1 MKRYFEI
8 LKSRDFDTLTNDIKQ
23 ILKQPY
29 IRYDIDGLEPI
40 IIDDSANSHIVNID
54 YDDDK
59 YVQEVNDVI
68 KPLKL
73 KKIRSSPTFID
84 VTNNKQHSVL
94 TCIRNPVVA
103 KQSLFNANYQCEICP
118 SHLTFVRRK
127 DGTPYT
133 EPHHLIPMFMQGK
146 IKNEDGI
153 AISLD
158 VENNIVSLCSNCHNK
173 LHYGN
178 DIKDDLLCLYLSR
191 ISMLEEAGI
200 NVTFEELLAMYS
212 MVE

>member
-103 KQSLFNANYQCEICP
+103 KQSL
-118 SHLTFVRRK
+118 
-127 DGTPYT
+127 
-133 EPHHLIPMFMQGK
+133 
-146 IKNEDGI
+146 NEDGI